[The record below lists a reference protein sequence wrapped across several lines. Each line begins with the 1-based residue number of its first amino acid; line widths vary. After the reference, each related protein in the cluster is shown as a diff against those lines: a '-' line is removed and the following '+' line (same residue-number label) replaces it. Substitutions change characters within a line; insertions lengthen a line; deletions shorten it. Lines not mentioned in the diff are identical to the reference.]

1 MLGRHNNN
9 PKNKHAR
16 WLCALLIASAVML
29 WIYLAPLGPATKV
42 WLLAALALIAVG
54 VGLTRRYYWVRRA
67 ALGGSLVSLTLAVS
81 MAESSLPWVAL
92 SFLYLFIWV

>member
-1 MLGRHNNN
+1 MVGRHNNN
-9 PKNKHAR
+9 PKNKYAR
-16 WLCALLIASAVML
+16 WFCALSIGGGVML
-29 WIYLAPLGPATKV
+29 WIYRSPLGLATKV
-42 WLLAALALIAVG
+42 WLLAALALIGVG
-54 VGLTRRYYWVRRA
+54 AGLTRRYCWVRRA